1 MFNAIDGHASKSNLD
16 QKHTTRHTHHHGY
29 RFEHNQV
36 NARSVENPVPNLP
49 QSHNVEWL
57 LETIEDSP
65 STSATAPDTN
75 KIQIAYP
82 PDLATGISERTR
94 TREGIVLIQDKHHF
108 AQRPGNSKCN
118 LGKFSFTFQEPVFAI
133 HVVHEGRVIIA
144 DLESKETRLRQPG
157 ADGFGQLLGCS
168 VEQTAISSQ
177 SLITTILIIP
187 IQYLRQLLDEDT
199 MTLMLERL
207 SIDKVNAFNCYP
219 VPASISKMLA
229 NCLDHT
235 LRDLLKALQLQA
247 RVLDYLCSLAL
258 HLDSGIVK
266 SQNQHPA
273 KVRAQNVRNW
283 LMSVGAETPTLASI
297 SNQFGASPN
306 KLNTEFTLEY
316 GESIIS
322 FLRNYRLEQ
331 AYLAIEKG
339 GQPLK
344 VIAHRIGY
352 SHINH
357 FITAFKHK
365 FNRTPG
371 SLRS

>member
-1 MFNAIDGHASKSNLD
+1 M
-16 QKHTTRHTHHHGY
+16 
-29 RFEHNQV
+29 
-36 NARSVENPVPNLP
+36 P

-65 STSATAPDTN
+65 STSATAPETN

-82 PDLATGISERTR
+82 PDIANGVSERTR
-94 TREGIVLIQDKHHF
+94 TREGIVLIQDTHQF
-108 AQRPGNSKCN
+108 IQRPGLSKSP
-118 LGKFSFTFQEPVFAI
+118 LGNFSFTFQDPVFAI
-133 HVVHEGRVIIA
+133 HVVHEGQVIFA
-144 DLESKETRLRQPG
+144 DLASKETRLRQSG
-157 ADGFGQLLGCS
+157 TDGFGHLLGCS
-168 VEQTAISSQ
+168 LEQTAISSQ
-177 SLITTILIIP
+177 SLMTTTLIIP
-187 IQYLRQLLDEDT
+187 IHYLRQLLDEET

-207 SIDKVNAFNCYP
+207 GVDKLNSFSCYP
-219 VPASISKMLA
+219 VPASISKMLE

-266 SQNQHPA
+266 SHNQHPA

-283 LMSVGAETPTLASI
+283 LMNVGAETPTLASI
-297 SNQFGASPN
+297 SGQFGASPN
-306 KLNTEFTLEY
+306 KLNAEFTLEY

-352 SHINH
+352 SHVNH
-357 FITAFKHK
+357 FITAFKQK

>member
-1 MFNAIDGHASKSNLD
+1 M
-16 QKHTTRHTHHHGY
+16 
-29 RFEHNQV
+29 
-36 NARSVENPVPNLP
+36 P
-49 QSHNVEWL
+49 QSHNIEWL

-65 STSATAPDTN
+65 STSAIAPETS

-82 PDLATGISERTR
+82 PDIATGISERTR
-94 TREGIVLIQDKHHF
+94 TREGIVLIQDTHHF
-108 AQRPGNSKCN
+108 AQRPGHSKTP
-118 LGKFSFTFQEPVFAI
+118 LGTFSFTFQEPVFAA
-133 HVVHEGRVIIA
+133 HVVHEGQVIIA

-157 ADGFGQLLGCS
+157 TDGFGHLLGCS

-187 IQYLRQLLDEDT
+187 IQYLRQLLDEET

-207 SIDKVNAFNCYP
+207 SVDKVNTFNCYP
-219 VPASISKMLA
+219 VPASISKMLE

-283 LMSVGAETPTLASI
+283 LMNVGAETPTLASI
-297 SNQFGASPN
+297 SSQFGASPN
-306 KLNTEFTLEY
+306 KLNADFTLEY

-357 FITAFKHK
+357 FITTFKHK

>member
-1 MFNAIDGHASKSNLD
+1 MLSSLSHHVSKSDID
-16 QKHTTRHTHHHGY
+16 QSHTTRHTYHHGY

-65 STSATAPDTN
+65 SKSATAPETN

-82 PDLATGISERTR
+82 PDFATGISERTR
-94 TREGIVLIQDKHHF
+94 TREGIVLIQDTHHF
-108 AQRPGNSKCN
+108 AQRPDHSKYN

-144 DLESKETRLRQPG
+144 DLDSKETRLRQPG
-157 ADGFGQLLGCS
+157 ADGFGHLLGCS

-187 IQYLRQLLDEDT
+187 IQYLRQLLDEET

-207 SIDKVNAFNCYP
+207 SVDKVNTFNCYP
-219 VPASISKMLA
+219 VPASISKMLE

-247 RVLDYLCSLAL
+247 RVLDFLCSLAL

-283 LMSVGAETPTLASI
+283 LMSVGAETPTLARI
-297 SNQFGASPN
+297 SGQFGASPN
-306 KLNTEFTLEY
+306 KLNAEFTLEY

-339 GQPLK
+339 GQPLMG
-344 VIAHRIGY
+344 ILAYRD
-352 SHINH
+352 
-357 FITAFKHK
+357 
-365 FNRTPG
+365 R
-371 SLRS
+371 

>member
-1 MFNAIDGHASKSNLD
+1 MLH
-16 QKHTTRHTHHHGY
+16 
-29 RFEHNQV
+29 
-36 NARSVENPVPNLP
+36 
-49 QSHNVEWL
+49 SHNVKWL
-57 LETIEDSP
+57 IDSIDDSP
-65 STSATAPDTN
+65 STSGTAPETN
-75 KIQIAYP
+75 NIQIAYP
-82 PDLATGISERTR
+82 PDIATGVSERTR
-94 TREGIVLIQDKHHF
+94 TREGIVLIQDTHHLV
-108 AQRPGNSKCN
+108 QRPGLSKSP
-118 LGKFSFTFQEPVFAI
+118 LGNFSFTFQDPVFAI
-133 HVVHEGRVIIA
+133 HVVHEGQVIFA
-144 DLESKETRLRQPG
+144 DLASKETRLRQSG
-157 ADGFGQLLGCS
+157 TDGFGHLLGCS
-168 VEQTAISSQ
+168 LEQTAISSH
-177 SLITTILIIP
+177 SLMTTTLIIP
-187 IQYLRQLLDEDT
+187 IQYLRQLLDEET

-207 SIDKVNAFNCYP
+207 GVDKLNSFNCYP
-219 VPASISKMLA
+219 VPASISKMLE

-266 SQNQHPA
+266 SHNQHPA

-283 LMSVGAETPTLASI
+283 LMHVGAETPTLASI
-297 SNQFGASPN
+297 SGQFGASPN
-306 KLNTEFTLEY
+306 KLNAEFTLEY

-352 SHINH
+352 SHVNH
-357 FITAFKHK
+357 FITAFKQK

>member
-1 MFNAIDGHASKSNLD
+1 MPL
-16 QKHTTRHTHHHGY
+16 
-29 RFEHNQV
+29 
-36 NARSVENPVPNLP
+36 
-49 QSHNVEWL
+49 SHNIEWL

-65 STSATAPDTN
+65 STSATAPETN

-82 PDLATGISERTR
+82 PDIATGISERTR
-94 TREGIVLIQDKHHF
+94 TREGIVLIQDTHQF
-108 AQRPGNSKCN
+108 IQRPGLSKSP
-118 LGKFSFTFQEPVFAI
+118 LGNFSFTFQDPVFAI
-133 HVVHEGRVIIA
+133 HVVHEGQVIIA
-144 DLESKETRLRQPG
+144 DLSSKETRLRQSG
-157 ADGFGQLLGCS
+157 TDCFGHLLGCS
-168 VEQTAISSQ
+168 LEQTAISSE
-177 SLITTILIIP
+177 SLMTTTLIIP
-187 IQYLRQLLDEDT
+187 IQYLKQLLDEET

-207 SIDKVNAFNCYP
+207 GIDKLNSFSCYP
-219 VPASISKMLA
+219 VPASISKMLE

-266 SQNQHPA
+266 SHNQHPA

-283 LMSVGAETPTLASI
+283 LMNVGAETPTLASI
-297 SNQFGASPN
+297 SGQFGASPN
-306 KLNTEFTLEY
+306 KLNAEFTLEY

-352 SHINH
+352 SHVNH
-357 FITAFKHK
+357 FITAFKQK

>member
-1 MFNAIDGHASKSNLD
+1 ML
-16 QKHTTRHTHHHGY
+16 
-29 RFEHNQV
+29 
-36 NARSVENPVPNLP
+36 
-49 QSHNVEWL
+49 QSHNIEWL
-57 LETIEDSP
+57 FDSIEASP
-65 STSATAPDTN
+65 STSATAPETN

-82 PDLATGISERTR
+82 PDIATGVSERTR
-94 TREGIVLIQDKHHF
+94 TREGIVLIQDTHHF
-108 AQRPGNSKCN
+108 MQTAGLSKSPLGN
-118 LGKFSFTFQEPVFAI
+118 FRFTFQEPVFAI
-133 HVVHEGRVIIA
+133 HVVHEGQVLIE

-157 ADGFGQLLGCS
+157 TDGFGHLLGCS
-168 VEQTAISSQ
+168 VEQTATSSQ
-177 SLITTILIIP
+177 SLITTTLIIP
-187 IQYLRQLLDEDT
+187 IQYLKQLLDEETVT
-199 MTLMLERL
+199 MILERL
-207 SIDKVNAFNCYP
+207 RIGKLNTFSCYP
-219 VPASISKMLA
+219 VPVSISKMLE

-235 LRDLLKALQLQA
+235 LRDVLKTLQLQA

-283 LMSVGAETPTLASI
+283 LMNVGAETPTLASI
-297 SNQFGASPN
+297 SDQFGASPN
-306 KLNTEFTLEY
+306 KLNAEFTLEY
-316 GESIIS
+316 GESIFS

-331 AYLAIEKG
+331 AHLAIEQG

-352 SHINH
+352 SHVNH
-357 FITAFKHK
+357 FITAFKQK

>member
-1 MFNAIDGHASKSNLD
+1 
-16 QKHTTRHTHHHGY
+16 
-29 RFEHNQV
+29 
-36 NARSVENPVPNLP
+36 
-49 QSHNVEWL
+49 
-57 LETIEDSP
+57 
-65 STSATAPDTN
+65 
-75 KIQIAYP
+75 
-82 PDLATGISERTR
+82 
-94 TREGIVLIQDKHHF
+94 
-108 AQRPGNSKCN
+108 
-118 LGKFSFTFQEPVFAI
+118 
-133 HVVHEGRVIIA
+133 VHEGQVIFA
-144 DLESKETRLRQPG
+144 DLASKETRLRQSG
-157 ADGFGQLLGCS
+157 TDGFGHLLGCS
-168 VEQTAISSQ
+168 LEQTAISSQ
-177 SLITTILIIP
+177 SLMTTTLIIP
-187 IQYLRQLLDEDT
+187 IHYLRQLLDEET

-207 SIDKVNAFNCYP
+207 GVDKLNSFSCYP
-219 VPASISKMLA
+219 VPASISKMLE

-266 SQNQHPA
+266 SHNQHPA

-283 LMSVGAETPTLASI
+283 LMNVGAETPTLASI
-297 SNQFGASPN
+297 SGQFGASPN
-306 KLNTEFTLEY
+306 KLNAEFTLEY

-339 GQPLK
+339 GQSLK

-352 SHINH
+352 SHVNH
-357 FITAFKHK
+357 FITAFKQK

>member
-1 MFNAIDGHASKSNLD
+1 M
-16 QKHTTRHTHHHGY
+16 
-29 RFEHNQV
+29 
-36 NARSVENPVPNLP
+36 P

-65 STSATAPDTN
+65 STSVTAPETN

-82 PDLATGISERTR
+82 PDIATGVSERTR
-94 TREGIVLIQDKHHF
+94 TREGIVLIQDTHHF
-108 AQRPGNSKCN
+108 AQRPGHSKSS
-118 LGKFSFTFQEPVFAI
+118 LGNFSFAFQEPVFAI
-133 HVVHEGRVIIA
+133 HVVHEGQVIVT
-144 DLESKETRLRQPG
+144 DLESKETRLRQSG
-157 ADGFGQLLGCS
+157 TDGFGHLTGCS
-168 VEQTAISSQ
+168 LEQTAASNQ
-177 SLITTILIIP
+177 PLTTTTLIIP
-187 IQYLRQLLDEDT
+187 MQYLGQLLDQET
-199 MTLMLERL
+199 MTLILERL
-207 SIDKVNAFNCYP
+207 RIDKLNSFNCFP
-219 VPASISKMLA
+219 VPASISKMLE

-235 LRDLLKALQLQA
+235 LRDLLKAVQLQA

-283 LMSVGAETPTLASI
+283 LMNVGAETPTLTSI
-297 SNQFGASPN
+297 SDLFGASPN
-306 KLNTEFTLEY
+306 KLNAEFTLEY

>member
-1 MFNAIDGHASKSNLD
+1 M
-16 QKHTTRHTHHHGY
+16 
-29 RFEHNQV
+29 
-36 NARSVENPVPNLP
+36 P

-65 STSATAPDTN
+65 STSATAPETN
-75 KIQIAYP
+75 KIQISYP
-82 PDLATGISERTR
+82 PDIATGVRERTR
-94 TREGIVLIQDKHHF
+94 TREGIVLIQDSHQF
-108 AQRPGNSKCN
+108 IQRPGLSKSP
-118 LGKFSFTFQEPVFAI
+118 LGNYSLTFQDPVFAI
-133 HVVHEGRVIIA
+133 HVVHEGQVIFA
-144 DLESKETRLRQPG
+144 DLASKETRLRQSG
-157 ADGFGQLLGCS
+157 TDGFGHLLGCS
-168 VEQTAISSQ
+168 LEQTAISSQ
-177 SLITTILIIP
+177 SLMTTTLIIP
-187 IQYLRQLLDEDT
+187 IHYLRQLLDEET

-207 SIDKVNAFNCYP
+207 GVDKLNSFSCYP
-219 VPASISKMLA
+219 VPASISKMLK

-266 SQNQHPA
+266 SHNQHPA

-283 LMSVGAETPTLASI
+283 LMNVGAETPTLARI
-297 SNQFGASPN
+297 SGQFGASPN
-306 KLNTEFTLEY
+306 KLNAEFTLEY

-352 SHINH
+352 SHVNH
-357 FITAFKHK
+357 FITAFKQK

>member
-1 MFNAIDGHASKSNLD
+1 M
-16 QKHTTRHTHHHGY
+16 
-29 RFEHNQV
+29 
-36 NARSVENPVPNLP
+36 P

-65 STSATAPDTN
+65 STSATAPETN

-82 PDLATGISERTR
+82 PDIATGVSERTR
-94 TREGIVLIQDKHHF
+94 TREGIVLIQDTHQF
-108 AQRPGNSKCN
+108 IQRPGLSKSP
-118 LGKFSFTFQEPVFAI
+118 LGNFSFTFQDPVFAI
-133 HVVHEGRVIIA
+133 HVVHEGQVIFA
-144 DLESKETRLRQPG
+144 DLASKETRLRQSG
-157 ADGFGQLLGCS
+157 TDGFGHLLGCS
-168 VEQTAISSQ
+168 LEQTAISSE
-177 SLITTILIIP
+177 SLMTTTLIIP
-187 IQYLRQLLDEDT
+187 IHYLRQLLDEET

-207 SIDKVNAFNCYP
+207 GVDKLNSFSCYP
-219 VPASISKMLA
+219 VPASISKMLE

-266 SQNQHPA
+266 SHNQHPA

-283 LMSVGAETPTLASI
+283 LMHVGAETPTLASI
-297 SNQFGASPN
+297 SGQFGASPN
-306 KLNTEFTLEY
+306 KLNAEFTLEY

-352 SHINH
+352 SHVNH
-357 FITAFKHK
+357 FITAFKQK

>member
-1 MFNAIDGHASKSNLD
+1 ML
-16 QKHTTRHTHHHGY
+16 
-29 RFEHNQV
+29 
-36 NARSVENPVPNLP
+36 

-57 LETIEDSP
+57 LDTVEDSP
-65 STSATAPDTN
+65 STNTTAPETN

-82 PDLATGISERTR
+82 PDIATGFSERTR
-94 TREGIVLIQDKHHF
+94 TREGIVLIQDTHHF
-108 AQRPGNSKCN
+108 TQRPGQSKSP
-118 LGKFSFTFQEPVFAI
+118 LGNFSFTFQEPVFVI
-133 HVVHEGRVIIA
+133 HVVHEGQVIVA
-144 DLESKETRLRQPG
+144 DLESKETRLRRSG
-157 ADGFGQLLGCS
+157 TDGFGHLLGCS
-168 VEQTAISSQ
+168 VEQTATSSQ
-177 SLITTILIIP
+177 SLITTTLIIP
-187 IQYLRQLLDEDT
+187 IQFLQQLLDEET
-199 MTLMLERL
+199 VATILERL
-207 SIDKVNAFNCYP
+207 SVDQLNTFNCYP
-219 VPASISKMLA
+219 VPASISKMLEH
-229 NCLDHT
+229 CLDHT

-283 LMSVGAETPTLASI
+283 LMNVGAETPTLASI
-297 SNQFGASPN
+297 GNQFGASPN
-306 KLNTEFTLEY
+306 KLNAEFALEY
-316 GESIIS
+316 GESIFS

-331 AYLAIEKG
+331 AHLAIEKG

-352 SHINH
+352 SHVNH
-357 FITAFKHK
+357 FITAFKQK

>member
-1 MFNAIDGHASKSNLD
+1 M
-16 QKHTTRHTHHHGY
+16 
-29 RFEHNQV
+29 
-36 NARSVENPVPNLP
+36 P
-49 QSHNVEWL
+49 QSHNIEWL

-65 STSATAPDTN
+65 STSAIAPVTS

-82 PDLATGISERTR
+82 PDIATGISERTR
-94 TREGIVLIQDKHHF
+94 TREGIVLIQDTHHF
-108 AQRPGNSKCN
+108 AQRSGHSKSPLGN
-118 LGKFSFTFQEPVFAI
+118 FSFTFQEPVFVI
-133 HVVHEGRVIIA
+133 HVVHEGQVIIA

-157 ADGFGQLLGCS
+157 TDGFGHLLGCS

-187 IQYLRQLLDEDT
+187 IQYLRQLLDEET

-207 SIDKVNAFNCYP
+207 SVDKVNTFNCYR
-219 VPASISKMLA
+219 VPSSISKMLA

-283 LMSVGAETPTLASI
+283 LMNVGAETPTLACI
-297 SNQFGASPN
+297 SSQFGASPN
-306 KLNTEFTLEY
+306 KLNAEFTLEY